1 MWPGPL
7 GATMVTST
15 EAGGTIC
22 PKWMLKP
29 CANMSVAPSLRF
41 GAMSFL

>member
-1 MWPGPL
+1 ML
-7 GATMVTST
+7 TST
-15 EAGGTIC
+15 VFGGTIC

-41 GAMSFL
+41 GPTSFL